1 MSIEESQKTYIVQI
15 NRQNMSKELIY
26 LDDFQNLFVNI
37 QKVWKLNNIGK
48 SLNKHLPVQYQK

>member
-48 SLNKHLPVQYQK
+48 SLNKHLPV